1 MTEIIIGLAGLL
13 ALGVVARSLHK
24 RAEPPPQVHSNA
36 VKGSTHDKKAIA
48 ASGSEGQGFG

>member
-1 MTEIIIGLAGLL
+1 MTEIVLGLVSLL
-13 ALGVVARSLHK
+13 ALGFVVRFLHK

-36 VKGSTHDKKAIA
+36 VGGPTHDKKAIA